1 MIANGGKET
10 SERAQNSTEYHHA
23 SVDSS
28 LAAGMQ
34 SESLAKHPIVKKTM
48 FFRGSHLFY
57 MLTTSKVHT

>member
-34 SESLAKHPIVKKTM
+34 SESLAKHPIVKKQCSLGGPIFSTC
-48 FFRGSHLFY
+48 
-57 MLTTSKVHT
+57 